1 MDEYLS
7 EFGPS
12 PESKPESEIVWQKKT
27 ITEPKWEKHAYP
39 SGADQPETHMLNVNW
54 LLNDRPFTPLED
66 LTVNIL
72 DHLLTG
78 TTSSILRKTLT
89 ESGLGESIT
98 GGGLSDELLQATFS
112 MGMKGVKPDD
122 VQAVNDLVID
132 TLKKAAEEGFTDD
145 ASKYNVE
152 LFGFVFVPFDSGKC
166 I

>member
-1 MDEYLS
+1 
-7 EFGPS
+7 
-12 PESKPESEIVWQKKT
+12 
-27 ITEPKWEKHAYP
+27 
-39 SGADQPETHMLNVNW
+39 MLNVNW
-54 LLNDRPFTPLED
+54 LLNDRPLTPLED

-89 ESGLGESIT
+89 ESGLGEAIT

-122 VQAVNDLVID
+122 VQAVHDLVID

-145 ASKYNVE
+145 ASKYQLE
-152 LFGFVFVPFDSGKC
+152 IFVFLL